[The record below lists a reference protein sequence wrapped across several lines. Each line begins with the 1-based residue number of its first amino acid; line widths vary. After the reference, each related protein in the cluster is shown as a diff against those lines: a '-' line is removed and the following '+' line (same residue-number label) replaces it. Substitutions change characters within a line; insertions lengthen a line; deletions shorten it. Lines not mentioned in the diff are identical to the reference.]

1 VGNQIQVRF
10 LARHLV
16 MAPCSNETC
25 GLWWDHLL

>member
-16 MAPCSNETC
+16 MASCSNETR
-25 GLWWDHLL
+25 WDHLL